1 MGTPA
6 KTNLLAAILLFTS
19 LVSCREVI
27 IPKPKGYFRIDMP
40 EREYSGSGDSLFDKY
55 NIPFSFEYPSYA
67 TISSGSDN
75 PGEYGWYNIG
85 FPYFKSKLYLTYK
98 EINNDLDDLIE
109 QTYTMNVKN
118 HITKADAIKEQIIS
132 DDTRKV
138 YGILYD
144 LTGNTATSVQ
154 FFVTDS
160 IRHYL
165 RGSLYFS
172 AEPNADSL
180 APVID
185 FLREDVIHLIGTLRW
200 NED

>member
-6 KTNLLAAILLFTS
+6 KTNLFAAILLFTS

-27 IPKPKGYFRIDMP
+27 IPRPKGYFRISMP
-40 EREYSGSGDSLFDKY
+40 EREYSGSGDSLSDKY

-75 PGEYGWYNIG
+75 PGQYGWYNIE

-98 EINNDLDDLIE
+98 EINNDLGDLIE

-200 NED
+200 NEE